1 MDSIVTLD
9 VGSSSVRTLLYSFE
23 GREIEGFGSKLEY
36 HARTSEAGAWEID
49 AAELT
54 GLAARVL
61 TGICAQLRSKG
72 VRPAAVAIDTFWHSI
87 LGVDEA
93 GKAVTPVLHPF
104 DSRSS
109 AAAARLATRID
120 NLAQHARTGCMLHP
134 SYPPA
139 KLLWLAETQ
148 PEALAAAKHW
158 MSIGEYLF
166 LQFFGSAR
174 ASTSMV
180 SASGLW
186 NQNADTWDEEML
198 SALPI
203 DRDQLADLETLDRP
217 CNSLTSPF
225 REQFPELDGIP
236 WYPALGDGACDNP
249 GSGCTTREQW
259 ALMVGTSGA
268 MRVTIDR
275 SSAPGNAIEIP
286 QGLFCYRLDRKRY
299 ITGGALSNGGEVY
312 AWMKRNLRLP
322 EDGEIERQL
331 AGMTPG
337 LHGLTMLPLFA
348 GERSPEWRTDVRG
361 AITGLASAT
370 TAIEILH
377 AAMESVA
384 LRFRNIY
391 EIMEKAFG
399 APREVIGS
407 GGALLHSA
415 VWTQIMADALGH
427 PVRMCLEH
435 EATSRG
441 AALLALERMGAITA
455 MPGAAMGATIEA
467 DPQKKDIYLAALAA
481 QRQLYKRLF
490 E

>member
-1 MDSIVTLD
+1 
-9 VGSSSVRTLLYSFE
+9 
-23 GREIEGFGSKLEY
+23 
-36 HARTSEAGAWEID
+36 
-49 AAELT
+49 
-54 GLAARVL
+54 
-61 TGICAQLRSKG
+61 
-72 VRPAAVAIDTFWHSI
+72 
-87 LGVDEA
+87 
-93 GKAVTPVLHPF
+93 
-104 DSRSS
+104 
-109 AAAARLATRID
+109 
-120 NLAQHARTGCMLHP
+120 
-134 SYPPA
+134 
-139 KLLWLAETQ
+139 
-148 PEALAAAKHW
+148 
-158 MSIGEYLF
+158 
-166 LQFFGSAR
+166 
-174 ASTSMV
+174 
-180 SASGLW
+180 
-186 NQNADTWDEEML
+186 
-198 SALPI
+198 
-203 DRDQLADLETLDRP
+203 
-217 CNSLTSPF
+217 
-225 REQFPELDGIP
+225 
-236 WYPALGDGACDNP
+236 
-249 GSGCTTREQW
+249 
-259 ALMVGTSGA
+259 VGTSGA